1 MNEKTSKERNL
12 SFFEAN
18 LEVWLKD
25 PAYHH
30 KYVVIHD
37 AQVAKVFDEFSDA
50 LNYATSHFS
59 PEEFIIQ
66 QVISDDEQIGF
77 LKLAL

>member
-1 MNEKTSKERNL
+1 MSEKTSKQKNL
-12 SFFEAN
+12 SFFEEN
-18 LEVWLKD
+18 LETWLQD
-25 PAYHH
+25 VAYRH
-30 KYVVIHD
+30 KYVIIAD
-37 AQVAKVFDEFSDA
+37 AKVVKVFDDFSDA

-66 QVISDDEQIGF
+66 HIIGDDEQVGF